1 MDRGLLP
8 RIDVARCTGC
18 ERCVE
23 LCPTQALAQVADKA
37 VLLYPD
43 RCTFCTLCED
53 ICPVNAIALPFLIVF
68 AEQQLQ

>member
-8 RIDVARCTGC
+8 RIDAARCTGC

-37 VLLYPD
+37 VLLYSD
-43 RCTFCTLCED
+43 RCTFCTLCAD
-53 ICPVNAIALPFLIVF
+53 ICTVNAIALPFLTVF
-68 AEQQLQ
+68 AAQQFQ

>member
-1 MDRGLLP
+1 MGRGLLP

-23 LCPTQALAQVADKA
+23 LCPTQALAQVADKD

-43 RCTFCTLCED
+43 QCTFCTLCED